1 MEWRRIEGNW
11 RLFRSNVKEK
21 WSKLTD
27 EDLAVIING
36 RRDALEGKIRQRY
49 GLAMERVR
57 KEVDDWMRWHLQNLG
72 ARHRD
77 KLRFVSS

>member
-11 RLFRSNVKEK
+11 KLVRSNVKEK

-27 EDLAVIING
+27 EDLAVING

-49 GLAMERVR
+49 GFAIEHVR
-57 KEVDDWMRWHLQNLG
+57 KEVDDWMRWQPVKPRRTPSRQTSL
-72 ARHRD
+72 
-77 KLRFVSS
+77 VSG